1 MITGRFGV
9 PLNPMNAQGE
19 CLRRGRGFNDN
30 TVVYNWRDVLCNRRR
45 CNRGLRCNHKR
56 CNKIVQ
62 CPMLISTKTRRMQM
76 RKLLATWKSCL
87 KEHNVMRDHKAFSRK
102 IINLP
107 RRRRYMLNE
116 YCIMRSQCKLR
127 LFSTTC
133 FRNMYHGQATEW
145 SQMI

>member
-9 PLNPMNAQGE
+9 PLNPMNAQGK
-19 CLRRGRGFNDN
+19 CLRCGRWFYDN
-30 TVVYNWRDVLCNRRR
+30 TVVYNRQNILRNRRR
-45 CNRGLRCNHKR
+45 SRNMRCDHKW
-56 CNKIVQ
+56 CNKIVH
-62 CPMLISTKTRRMQM
+62 CPKLISTKIRRMQM
-76 RKLLATWKSCL
+76 RKLLATWKLCL

-127 LFSTTC
+127 LFSTAC